1 MKPYSQA
8 CDNNKVPILN
18 ELSSY
23 FILCRNVLEIGSG
36 TGQHAV
42 FFAENLPALRWHTSD
57 RIENHVGI
65 SQWIEES
72 NLSNIEFPIELDVE
86 SDEWPTSGFEGVFT
100 ANTCHIMHWNMVV
113 AMVEGVKSQ
122 LSTDGL
128 FVIYGPFN
136 YNNDYTSDSN
146 RRFDDMLKERDPGSG
161 LRDFEE
167 LESLAKNNSFSLFK
181 DVAMPANNRLLM
193 FKKIK

>member
-113 AMVEGVKSQ
+113 AMVEGVKS
-122 LSTDGL
+122 LLPTDGF

-146 RRFDDMLKERDPGSG
+146 RCFDDMLKERDPESG
-161 LRDFEE
+161 LRDFED
-167 LESLAKNNSFSLFK
+167 LECLAKNNSLILFK
-181 DVAMPANNRLLM
+181 DVAMPANNRL
-193 FKKIK
+193 

>member
-1 MKPYSQA
+1 
-8 CDNNKVPILN
+8 
-18 ELSSY
+18 
-23 FILCRNVLEIGSG
+23 
-36 TGQHAV
+36 
-42 FFAENLPALRWHTSD
+42 
-57 RIENHVGI
+57 
-65 SQWIEES
+65 
-72 NLSNIEFPIELDVE
+72 
-86 SDEWPTSGFEGVFT
+86 
-100 ANTCHIMHWNMVV
+100 MVV